1 MRKLG
6 LQHRQSEHSR
16 GPEGYQM
23 EFFGRLASP
32 GDTYAVQGQNEN
44 WAMEEIELRCI
55 TPREMARL
63 CIGAFMIATQA
74 G

>member
-1 MRKLG
+1 
-6 LQHRQSEHSR
+6 
-16 GPEGYQM
+16 M